1 MKGQAK
7 LLVRIFFMQLK
18 IKKNTVQIRRAIIS
32 FYLVGLAGIFFP
44 PTTGLFVALT
54 PVAQLLSLGILIV
67 YHSAGFNWR
76 TIGIFGF
83 VFITGLAVEIAG
95 VKTNQIF
102 GSYFYG
108 NTLGVRIFDVPVL
121 MGVNWVLMI
130 YLTASIAEKWRINT
144 LFKVFISS
152 FSMIIYDF
160 VLEHVA
166 SGMDMWHWQNDEIPA
181 RNFVAWFILS
191 LIFHSLLK
199 LFRINTSNELSV
211 LLFLSQIVFFA
222 VLLLKF

>member
-1 MKGQAK
+1 
-7 LLVRIFFMQLK
+7 MQLK
-18 IKKNTVQIRRAIIS
+18 IKKDTIQIRRAIIS

-54 PVAQLLSLGILIV
+54 PLAQLLSLGALIV
-67 YHSAGFNWR
+67 YHSGKFNWK
-76 TIGIFGF
+76 TIGVFGF
-83 VFITGLAVEIAG
+83 VFIAGLAVEIAG

-108 NTLGVRIFDVPVL
+108 NTLGVKVFDVPVL
-121 MGVNWVLMI
+121 MGINWVLMI
-130 YLTASIAEKWRINT
+130 YLTASVTSAWRINAI
-144 LFKVFISS
+144 LKVVISS
-152 FSMIIYDF
+152 FLMIIYDF

-166 SGMDMWHWQNDEIPA
+166 SGMDMWHWQNDDIPT

-191 LIFHSLLK
+191 LVFHTLIK
-199 LFRINTSNELSV
+199 IFRINTSNELSGI
-211 LLFLSQIVFFA
+211 LFLSQMVFFA